1 MVPDLLNEFRQ
12 IPELAAVP
20 EGQLQW
26 LIDKGRLETLA
37 EGTRL
42 FGPGDDIST
51 LRIILAG
58 ELVLYRSQAGARKF
72 FATMEKGEITGTL
85 PYSRMKRVSMEGVV
99 AGGGE
104 LVSFVLDRSHFPE
117 MISQHYDLTEAM
129 VHVMTDRVRF
139 FTQQQQQDEKMLA
152 LGKLSAGLAHE
163 LNNPSAAVM
172 RTAQALKKHL
182 GNEPERFKAVIKI
195 QTTDVV
201 VDQVNDLVV
210 AKIAGN
216 NHPPLSLSE
225 RTEREDELVTWLEEN
240 EIDNVYEI
248 AENYTVFTVSVDDL
262 EKLKGAI
269 RREDLSAVLNWISQV
284 LITERMVNEIQ
295 ESSRRINALVSSI
308 KAYTHMDQTPEKQ
321 RADVHAGIQSTLTM
335 MNHKI
340 KHSNVQVVLNFEA
353 DLPQAN
359 LLVSAFNQ
367 VWTNLIDNALDA
379 MEGRTGNVLEIR
391 TQRSREF
398 IWVFIIDN
406 GPGIPDEVKDRIFDP
421 FFTTKTIGKG
431 TGLGLEVVRQIVLQ
445 HDGKVDVTSAPGRTE
460 FKVCFPIG

>member
-1 MVPDLLNEFRQ
+1 MVPDLLTEFRQ
-12 IPELAAVP
+12 IPELATVP
-20 EGQLQW
+20 EAQLQW
-26 LIDKGRLETLA
+26 LISKGRVEVLS

-42 FGPGDDIST
+42 FSPGDDIST

-58 ELVLYRSQAGARKF
+58 ELVIYRSQNGARKY
-72 FATMEKGEITGTL
+72 FANIVKGEITGTL
-85 PYSRMKRVSMEGVV
+85 PYSRMKRVSMEGIV
-99 AGGGE
+99 AGGD
-104 LVSFVLDRSHFPE
+104 LTSFVLDRSHFPE
-117 MISQHYDLTEAM
+117 MISHHYELTEAM

-163 LNNPSAAVM
+163 LNNPSAAVL

-182 GNEPERFKAVIKI
+182 GNEPERFKAIIKI
-195 QTTDVV
+195 QTTDAVV
-201 VDQVNDLVV
+201 NQVSDLIV
-210 AKIAGN
+210 AKIEGN

-225 RTEREDELVTWLEEN
+225 RTRREDELVSWLEQN
-240 EIDNVYEI
+240 NIDNVYEI
-248 AENYTVFTVSVDDL
+248 AENYTGFGVLITDIEQLKTV
-262 EKLKGAI
+262 I
-269 RREDLSAVLNWISQV
+269 RPEDLSAVLNWISQV

-295 ESSRRINALVSSI
+295 DSSRRINTLVSSI

-340 KHSNVQVVLNFEA
+340 KHSNVQVVLNFEPT
-353 DLPQAN
+353 LPQASI
-359 LLVSAFNQ
+359 LVSAFNQ

-379 MEGRTGNVLEIR
+379 MEGRPGSVLEIR
-391 TQRSREF
+391 TQRNREF

-421 FFTTKTIGKG
+421 FFTTKPIGKG

-445 HDGKVDVTSAPGRTE
+445 HDGKIDVTSAPGRTE